1 MAPRIPD
8 LTILKRKMTST
19 FDGTLKEYE
28 EAWRIFRAK
37 HADKA
42 GILSKKLKQKFYDT
56 VGRLYTED
64 GFKVRPNQ
72 SDRKINGKKV
82 ANFTDTLDGGRADLV
97 KAIRSRREAVL
108 TYIFGG
114 KELDITKAANNAR
127 DAGLGERTAH
137 HKFGDAEFAPFIDD
151 IVEGLM
157 KPGTKAYK
165 WAANALKSGRNHFKT
180 SKWFAGNVEEAYR
193 MLTKPQHLP
202 QGEGN
207 LNIHQM
213 EADHNI
219 TRTTRG
225 GSRIGYAKS
234 QGTIHGLPSDEYI
247 RGLPT
252 RRRYRA
258 QLPGLPGKKNLSN
271 VPAKYVR
278 GPIVDG
284 ISQGLTPGITRW
296 DALETLMKESGPIRS
311 ELTQIAM
318 KANPAYGDVLPNVKI
333 GGGIDGKPGLQQLY
347 GVDETGSPRGSRYG
361 NPMADDQI
369 LRGGRPQTAYRG
381 PYDELGMPN
390 HFSPEAKNQGR
401 QIYGALDNKAVKAG
415 KFGGNVPTSVLRA
428 RAKQLALIGIGGVS
442 VFGTGASAVET
453 AVRTDIA
460 RKTGDWRDKAQ
471 AGISGFSLANDL
483 GSYSGVW
490 ALPGAL
496 LSTGADGLNWL
507 IDDLRD

>member
-1 MAPRIPD
+1 
-8 LTILKRKMTST
+8 MTST
-19 FDGTLKEYE
+19 FKGTAEEYA
-28 EAWRIFRAK
+28 EAWRQWHAK
-37 HADKA
+37 YSKN
-42 GILSKKLKQKFYDT
+42 GILSKPDKYRFYNK
-56 VGRLYTED
+56 VGVLYTEE
-64 GFKVRPNQ
+64 GFKIKPNQ
-72 SDRKINGKKV
+72 SNRKHPTTGKKID
-82 ANFTDTLDGGRADLV
+82 NWTNTLDGGRGDLT

-165 WAANALKSGRNHFKT
+165 WAANALKSGRNHFHT

-213 EADHNI
+213 EADHRI
-219 TRTTRG
+219 TRTSRG
-225 GSRIGYAKS
+225 GSIIGMAKS

-247 RGLPT
+247 RGLPLE
-252 RRRYRA
+252 RKYRA
-258 QLPGLPGKKNLSN
+258 KLPGLPGPKHLSN
-271 VPAKYVR
+271 VPGKYVR

-284 ISQGLTPGITRW
+284 ISQGLTPGLTRW
-296 DALETLMKESGPIRS
+296 DALETLMKESGPIRN

-318 KANPAYGDVLPNVKI
+318 KANPAKGDVLPNVTI
-333 GGGIDGKPGLQQLY
+333 GGGIEGKPGFQQYY
-347 GVDETGSPRGSRYG
+347 GVNRYG
-361 NPMADDQI
+361 DPASTA
-369 LRGGRPQTAYRG
+369 LTGRPRLEQRVTGIDGLPADYSNEG
-381 PYDELGMPN
+381 KAAVNDIFTEID
-390 HFSPEAKNQGR
+390 SKQVK
-401 QIYGALDNKAVKAG
+401 GA

-428 RAKQLALIGIGGVS
+428 RAKQLALLGIAGVS
-442 VFGTGASAVET
+442 VVGTGASAAET
-453 AVRTDIA
+453 AIRTNIA
-460 RKTGDWRDKAQ
+460 SQTGDWRDKAQ
-471 AGISGFSLANDL
+471 AGISGFSLANDV

-490 ALPGAL
+490 ALPGAI
-496 LSTGADGLNWL
+496 LSTGADGINWL
-507 IDDLRD
+507 IDDLRSNNSRLKQIDWDAVGKASYSLGGLI

>member
-1 MAPRIPD
+1 
-8 LTILKRKMTST
+8 MTST
-19 FDGTLKEYE
+19 FKGTAEEYA
-28 EAWRIFRAK
+28 EAWRQWHAK
-37 HADKA
+37 YSKN
-42 GILSKKLKQKFYDT
+42 GILSKPDKYRFYNK
-56 VGRLYTED
+56 VGVLYTEE
-64 GFKVRPNQ
+64 GFKIKPNQ
-72 SDRKINGKKV
+72 SNRKHPTTGKKID
-82 ANFTDTLDGGRADLV
+82 NWTNTLDGGRGDLT

-213 EADHNI
+213 EADHKI
-219 TRTTRG
+219 TRTSRG
-225 GSRIGYAKS
+225 GSIIGMAKS

-247 RGLPT
+247 RRLPLT
-252 RRRYRA
+252 RNYLKDTGKILGKGSLKGKA
-258 QLPGLPGKKNLSN
+258 FKYIPGGDTPGL
-271 VPAKYVR
+271 
-278 GPIVDG
+278 
-284 ISQGLTPGITRW
+284 TRW
-296 DALETLMKESGPIRS
+296 DALETLMKESGPIRN

-318 KANPAYGDVLPNVKI
+318 KANPAKGDVLPNVTI
-333 GGGIDGKPGLQQLY
+333 GGGIEGKPGFQQYY
-347 GVDETGSPRGSRYG
+347 GVNRYG
-361 NPMADDQI
+361 DPASTA
-369 LRGGRPQTAYRG
+369 LTGRPRLEQRVTGIDGLPADYSNEG
-381 PYDELGMPN
+381 KAAVNDIFTEID
-390 HFSPEAKNQGR
+390 SKQVK
-401 QIYGALDNKAVKAG
+401 GA

-428 RAKQLALIGIGGVS
+428 RAKQLALLGIAGVS
-442 VFGTGASAVET
+442 VVGTGASAAET
-453 AVRTDIA
+453 AIRTNIA
-460 RKTGDWRDKAQ
+460 SQTGDWRDKAQ
-471 AGISGFSLANDL
+471 AGISGFSLANDV

-490 ALPGAL
+490 ALPGAV

-507 IDDLRD
+507 IDDLRSSNSRLKQIDLLHDPRTWEAIGSTSSSLGGLI